1 MKENKTNKTS
11 LTSLLKKLENIEK
24 EVREVRE
31 EIAQIS
37 APAVNGSVETSELKL
52 EYTLKDLY
60 EAFGPS
66 KRSYAVR
73 LNTSLSKIGV
83 NTLGEFLALTPGQL
97 MELDGVGVGTLQ
109 HTKKALDKLGVRW

>member
-1 MKENKTNKTS
+1 MKEKKTS
-11 LTSLLKKLENIEK
+11 LASLLKKLENIEK
-24 EVREVRE
+24 ELREVRE
-31 EIAQIS
+31 ELAQSS
-37 APAVNGSVETSELKL
+37 APAVSGSAKSSELGL
-52 EYTLKDLY
+52 AYTLEDLY

-73 LNTSLSKIGV
+73 LNTSLGKIGV
-83 NTLGEFLALTPGQL
+83 KTLGEFLALTPGQL